1 MTINN
6 PQLDVNILHQLKQ
19 KILNNSATA
28 EDYETLDFFL
38 SSIGFK
44 NYILNKLIQNGINS
58 YQEFIDER
66 KKPLGQKNTT
76 VDGVLL
82 GNILG
87 TIPVLLNFIK

>member
-6 PQLDVNILHQLKQ
+6 PQLDVSKLHQLKT

-28 EDYETLDFFL
+28 EDYELLDFFL
-38 SSIGFK
+38 SGIGFD
-44 NYILNKLIQNGINS
+44 NYISNKLTQNGINS

-66 KKPLGQKNTT
+66 NKPLGQKNTA

-87 TIPVLLNFIK
+87 TIPSLLNFIK